1 MNDNLSQTESSG
13 ALPIELFASP
23 EEIHAIGSPMRKR
36 ILSLLAH
43 REMSFEEIVAHTG
56 KAKSTISVHLKGLI
70 EDGLIRSRPAPEDAR
85 RKIFFIDSKHLGTL
99 SSATRVQEDLSRYML
114 SSLSLSGD
122 ASRFFKLM
130 FRAVRLTLLSE
141 GINIDPILHTAGT
154 NVGKAIFEGL
164 KDPDLE
170 RLLQNLATFW
180 EQHNLGRLQVVGL
193 DPITIDIYDCF
204 ECQDLPKLG
213 RPACAFDSG
222 ILTSIFSEYLH
233 EPQTVREIKCYAMAD
248 DCCRFVIKRTV

>member
-1 MNDNLSQTESSG
+1 MNDDLTQTTPSD

-23 EEIHAIGSPMRKR
+23 EDIHAIGSPMRRR
-36 ILSLLAH
+36 ILALLAS
-43 REMSFEEIVAHTG
+43 REMSFEEIVTHTG
-56 KAKSTISVHLKGLI
+56 KAKSTISVHLKGLV

-99 SSATRVQEDLSRYML
+99 SSANRVRADLSRYML

-122 ASRFFKLM
+122 ASHFFKLM
-130 FRAVRLTLLSE
+130 FRAMRLTLLSE

-154 NVGKAIFEGL
+154 DVGKAIFEGL

-170 RLLQNLATFW
+170 RMLQNLATFW
-180 EQHNLGRLQVVGL
+180 DRHNLGRLQVVSL

-204 ECQDLPKLG
+204 ECQYLPKLG

-222 ILTSIFSEYLH
+222 ILTAIFTAHLN
-233 EPQTVREIKCYAMAD
+233 EPQTVSEIKCYAMAD
-248 DCCRFVIKRTV
+248 DCCRFVIKRTA